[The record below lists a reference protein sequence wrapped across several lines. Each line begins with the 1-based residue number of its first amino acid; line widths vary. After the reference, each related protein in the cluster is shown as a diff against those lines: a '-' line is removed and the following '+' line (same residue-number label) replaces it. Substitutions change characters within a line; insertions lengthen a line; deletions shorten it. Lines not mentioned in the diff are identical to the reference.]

1 MKSMHM
7 RATTG
12 KYDVSMYSIS
22 FHSDLSRIFRS
33 AGFMKNIF
41 FSFLCSLLSNE
52 YINEGKKISFLCVS
66 IGAFCV
72 ISNTFW
78 SNTTSIRTIW
88 LNARKWE
95 LIAICKIWYEFL
107 KICNSWNFL
116 LLKVPQ
122 NFADIFQIRT
132 STFSCR
138 KVMGFVSDFA
148 KFSSRHFYLNSD
160 VWYHVHK
167 IPLSLKAQK
176 GLAKKYDDHN
186 TMMIMMI

>member
-1 MKSMHM
+1 MLFSKTNEINAYEGDYQKVWCFNVLNLFSFWFIS
-7 RATTG
+7 
-12 KYDVSMYSIS
+12 YLQVSRV
-22 FHSDLSRIFRS
+22 HKKHLLL
-33 AGFMKNIF
+33 
-41 FSFLCSLLSNE
+41 FLCSLLSNE

-116 LLKVPQ
+116 LLKFPKTLQ
-122 NFADIFQIRT
+122 ISFRFGRPHSRAGKWWESFQILQSFQADIPI
-132 STFSCR
+132 
-138 KVMGFVSDFA
+138 
-148 KFSSRHFYLNSD
+148 
-160 VWYHVHK
+160 
-167 IPLSLKAQK
+167 
-176 GLAKKYDDHN
+176 
-186 TMMIMMI
+186 

>member
-1 MKSMHM
+1 MKSTHM

-22 FHSDLSRIFRS
+22 FRSDLSRIIRS

-41 FSFLCSLLSNE
+41 CCFLCSLLSNE

-107 KICNSWNFL
+107 KILQFM
-116 LLKVPQ
+116 K
-122 NFADIFQIRT
+122 F
-132 STFSCR
+132 STFKSSPKLCR
-138 KVMGFVSDFA
+138 YLSD
-148 KFSSRHFYLNSD
+148 S
-160 VWYHVHK
+160 
-167 IPLSLKAQK
+167 
-176 GLAKKYDDHN
+176 DDHILVQESDGN
-186 TMMIMMI
+186 RFRFCKVFKEIFLSKLLRRRIISCL

>member
-33 AGFMKNIF
+33 AGFIKNIF
-41 FSFLCSLLSNE
+41 CCFLCSLLSNE

-107 KICNSWNFL
+107 KILQF
-116 LLKVPQ
+116 
-122 NFADIFQIRT
+122 
-132 STFSCR
+132 
-138 KVMGFVSDFA
+138 M
-148 KFSSRHFYLNSD
+148 KFSSFKSSPKLCRYLSD
-160 VWYHVHK
+160 
-167 IPLSLKAQK
+167 S
-176 GLAKKYDDHN
+176 DDHILVQESDGN
-186 TMMIMMI
+186 RFRFCKVFKEIFLSKLPRRRIISCL